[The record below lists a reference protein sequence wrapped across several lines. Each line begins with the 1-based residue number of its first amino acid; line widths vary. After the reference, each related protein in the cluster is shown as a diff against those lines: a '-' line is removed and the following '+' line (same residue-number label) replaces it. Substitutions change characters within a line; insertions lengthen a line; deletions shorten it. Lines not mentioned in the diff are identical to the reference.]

1 MLCMKLRVNPEV
13 SSHGKKFFSFS
24 FILHWYEMMNIYQS
38 YYINYFMVYVS
49 QTIMLHTLNVCN
61 ALCQLYLNKTDRK
74 KQFFKK
80 TTYHQNSIKD
90 KRDHLNSP
98 INIKKKKID
107 SIVQNSGKR
116 NSQAQMASLENFT
129 KNLKN

>member
-1 MLCMKLRVNPEV
+1 MDVHQIYSDNHV
-13 SSHGKKFFSFS
+13 SEII
-24 FILHWYEMMNIYQS
+24 IL
-38 YYINYFMVYVS
+38 YIL
-49 QTIMLHTLNVCN
+49 TLHS

>member
-1 MLCMKLRVNPEV
+1 MKVTKRGNPKD
-13 SSHGKKFFSFS
+13 SHDKKNFFSL
-24 FILHWYEMMNIYQS
+24 ILYLHEMMDVHQIYS
-38 YYINYFMVYVS
+38 DNHVSEIIILYIL
-49 QTIMLHTLNVCN
+49 TLHS